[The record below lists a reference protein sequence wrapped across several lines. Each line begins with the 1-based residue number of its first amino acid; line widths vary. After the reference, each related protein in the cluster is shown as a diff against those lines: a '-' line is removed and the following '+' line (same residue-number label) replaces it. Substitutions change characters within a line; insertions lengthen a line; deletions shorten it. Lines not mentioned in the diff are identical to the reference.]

1 MEVLVTTKTLL
12 YFRWF
17 TKLDIGSN
25 FEYMA
30 QKDLDAVPVLL
41 VVMLFTK
48 SQQSGGHFVW

>member
-17 TKLDIGSN
+17 TKLAIGSN

-41 VVMLFTK
+41 VMLFTK